1 MADDMTWVRNEEYNR
16 IKAEERVAARRKR
29 EADRKVR
36 AENERLRRA
45 KKEAEQIASRD
56 ERLMRER
63 IEAETDR
70 LLEGIDEISE
80 EMQSNL
86 RRHVEETHRQMD
98 SIRSS
103 IYDVQNRADQLE
115 GRIDELT
122 DSVNASI
129 QTLAD
134 ATERER
140 SRAQFFANQFNEL
153 LRQINAL
160 HPEKLT
166 PGIVEQELA
175 PVMNFL
181 AMDMTNGD
189 YQAAIGVAQTKIP
202 EAVALRT
209 RLEFL
214 NAEFR
219 DLQAEATQLIE
230 ELRERIQQLQD
241 AGRNSR
247 SITVGSN
254 NYEYDGDIVYWTNDL
269 FTVVEQNVDGT
280 CQRFEL
286 AETEMDLAS
295 MRIAINQLN
304 QIALQLTECEE
315 LAQHEFQLFGMVQNL
330 ASTIYEVLTEDEA
343 WTLSCSGF
351 AEDDARRA
359 FQMAYID
366 GDGNTASFVVIPNRE
381 VSSQGRLG
389 EIQFMVDVCDGI
401 KTRNRERCAILRN
414 GILSRLQSH
423 GVEIGAHNHNPRYAI
438 SSDQVS
444 FINEATS
451 QGDRIKENRLAIV
464 REQLQLTA

>member
-1 MADDMTWVRNEEYNR
+1 MADYMTWVENGRYNR
-16 IKAEERVAARRKR
+16 ARAEDRAAARRR
-29 EADRKVR
+29 QEADREVR
-36 AENERLRRA
+36 SEKDRLRRME
-45 KKEAEQIASRD
+45 KEGARSAARD
-56 ERLMRER
+56 EQLMRER
-63 IEAETDR
+63 IQAETDR
-70 LLEGIDEISE
+70 LLDGIDEVSD
-80 EMQSNL
+80 EMRSAL
-86 RRHVEETHRQMD
+86 RRHVDETQHQMD
-98 SIRSS
+98 GIRRSIN
-103 IYDVQNRADQLE
+103 DVRGQADRLD
-115 GRIDELT
+115 GKIDDLAN
-122 DSVNASI
+122 SVSARF
-129 QTLAD
+129 QALAD
-134 ATERER
+134 ATTRER
-140 SRAQFFANQFNEL
+140 SRAQLYSNQFNEL
-153 LRQINAL
+153 LGQINEL
-160 HPEKLT
+160 HPDKLT
-166 PGIVEQELA
+166 PGVVEQELA
-175 PVMNFL
+175 PVTNFL

-189 YQAAIGVAQTKIP
+189 YQAAIGVAQTKTP

-209 RLEFL
+209 RLEIL

-230 ELRERIQQLQD
+230 ELRQRIQQLQD
-241 AGRNSR
+241 TGRNSR
-247 SITVGSN
+247 SITVGANS
-254 NYEYDGDIVYWTNDL
+254 YEYDGDIVYWTNDL
-269 FTVVEQNVDGT
+269 FTVVEQNFNGT

-330 ASTIYEVLTEDEA
+330 ASAIYEVLTEDEA
-343 WTLSCSGF
+343 WTLSRSGF

-359 FQMAYID
+359 FQMAYVD

-423 GVEIGAHNHNPRYAI
+423 GIEIGAHNHNPRYAI

>member
-1 MADDMTWVRNEEYNR
+1 
-16 IKAEERVAARRKR
+16 
-29 EADRKVR
+29 
-36 AENERLRRA
+36 
-45 KKEAEQIASRD
+45 
-56 ERLMRER
+56 
-63 IEAETDR
+63 
-70 LLEGIDEISE
+70 
-80 EMQSNL
+80 
-86 RRHVEETHRQMD
+86 
-98 SIRSS
+98 
-103 IYDVQNRADQLE
+103 
-115 GRIDELT
+115 
-122 DSVNASI
+122 
-129 QTLAD
+129 
-134 ATERER
+134 
-140 SRAQFFANQFNEL
+140 
-153 LRQINAL
+153 
-160 HPEKLT
+160 
-166 PGIVEQELA
+166 
-175 PVMNFL
+175 
-181 AMDMTNGD
+181 MDMTNGD

-209 RLEFL
+209 RLEIL

-230 ELRERIQQLQD
+230 ELQQRIQQLQD
-241 AGRNSR
+241 TGRNSR
-247 SITVGSN
+247 SITVGANS
-254 NYEYDGDIVYWTNDL
+254 YEYDGDIVYWTNDL
-269 FTVVEQNVDGT
+269 FTVVEQNFNGT

-343 WTLSCSGF
+343 WTLSRSGF

-359 FQMAYID
+359 FQMAYVD

-423 GVEIGAHNHNPRYAI
+423 GIEIGAHNHNPRYAI